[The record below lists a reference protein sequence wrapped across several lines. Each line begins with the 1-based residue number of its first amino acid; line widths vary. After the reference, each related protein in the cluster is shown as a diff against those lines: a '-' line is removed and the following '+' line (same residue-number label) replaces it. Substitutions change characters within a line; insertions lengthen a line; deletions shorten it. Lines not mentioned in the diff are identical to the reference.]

1 MADRILVVDDDRQ
14 LTGFLGR
21 FLSRQGFE
29 VASAGSATQMGLVME
44 HRAFDLLILDVG
56 LPDVDGF
63 EVTRQIRRSSDLP
76 IILLTVRDEVYDK
89 IVGLEIGADDYIGK
103 PFEPHELLARIRA
116 VLRRT
121 SGRMQETEVAS
132 GRVLAF
138 GGFRIDTGTRQ
149 VTGPDGLLMPLTS
162 TEYALLVALVR
173 RPGEAVTRDSLMDV
187 LYGGSIHI
195 THRAIDAHV
204 VRLRRKITAAGGEK
218 ALIATVH
225 GTGYVVAA
233 LADQA

>member
-14 LTGFLGR
+14 LTEFLIR
-21 FLSRQGFE
+21 FLSKQGFE
-29 VASAGSATQMGLVME
+29 VASAGSATQMGLIME
-44 HRAFDLLILDVG
+44 HRTFDLLILDVG

-121 SGRMQETEVAS
+121 SGRMQETAVAS
-132 GRVLAF
+132 GRVLEF

-149 VTGPDGLLMPLTS
+149 VAGPDGLLMPLTS

-233 LADQA
+233 LVDQT

>member
-14 LTGFLGR
+14 LTEFLGR

-121 SGRMQETEVAS
+121 SGRMQEKEVPS

-138 GGFRIDTGTRQ
+138 GGFEIDTVTRQ
-149 VTGPDGLLMPLTS
+149 VTGPDGLRVPLTS

-195 THRAIDAHV
+195 THRAIDTHV

-233 LADQA
+233 LVDQA